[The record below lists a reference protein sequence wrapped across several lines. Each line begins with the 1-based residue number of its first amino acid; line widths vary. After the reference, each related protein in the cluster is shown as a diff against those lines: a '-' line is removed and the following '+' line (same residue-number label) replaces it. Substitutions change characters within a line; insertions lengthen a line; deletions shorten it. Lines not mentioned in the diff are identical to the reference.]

1 MQSLHCAFWCAISE
15 KFTGNEWQGSLHGRT
30 ARFVRHLRPQQARW
44 TGCIGAPDLI
54 VEILSKGNSKKE
66 VETKYELYQENGVRE
81 YWIVFPY
88 EEVIQQH
95 VLDGEEH
102 YRLRHMYSGDSIAT
116 SVIFPQLSFQA
127 AQIFED

>member
-1 MQSLHCAFWCAISE
+1 MSDKEVYTVVQPDLYVICDRSKLDE
-15 KFTGNEWQGSLHGRT
+15 R
-30 ARFVRHLRPQQARW
+30 
-44 TGCIGAPDLI
+44 GCIGAPDLI